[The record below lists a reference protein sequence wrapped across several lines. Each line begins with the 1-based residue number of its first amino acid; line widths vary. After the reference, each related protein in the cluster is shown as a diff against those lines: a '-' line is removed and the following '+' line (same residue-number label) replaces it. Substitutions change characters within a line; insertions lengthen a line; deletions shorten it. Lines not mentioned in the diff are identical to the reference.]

1 MATDSKSKTDKKRLR
16 MSSSA
21 SEDNEENA
29 AFAELLQRITL
40 IEQQAA
46 KRDAR
51 ISQLETQL
59 AEANVEIKELK
70 SKTNDLQRLLEYT
83 QKDQEDA
90 FDRIAECEQEQAL
103 QDDEL
108 IRQEI
113 YSRRWNMIFYKVPE
127 SLNEDCTSIIRAVLT
142 NDLKTD

>member
-1 MATDSKSKTDKKRLR
+1 
-16 MSSSA
+16 MSSSTW
-21 SEDNEENA
+21 EDNEENA

-59 AEANVEIKELK
+59 AEANLEIKELK
-70 SKTNDLQRLLEYT
+70 SKTNDLQRSLEFT

-90 FDRIAECEQEQAL
+90 FDRIVECKQEQAL
-103 QDDEL
+103 HDDEL

-113 YSRRWNMIFYKVPE
+113 YSRR
-127 SLNEDCTSIIRAVLT
+127 
-142 NDLKTD
+142 

>member
-16 MSSSA
+16 MSSST

-59 AEANVEIKELK
+59 AEANLEIKELK
-70 SKTNDLQRLLEYT
+70 SKTNDLQRSLEYT
-83 QKDQEDA
+83 
-90 FDRIAECEQEQAL
+90 
-103 QDDEL
+103 
-108 IRQEI
+108 
-113 YSRRWNMIFYKVPE
+113 
-127 SLNEDCTSIIRAVLT
+127 
-142 NDLKTD
+142 